1 MTTWGQFEA
10 EVPEFARAVEQRFA
24 AHKHKTV
31 ATVRSDGSPRISG
44 TELEIK
50 DGRMWMGAM
59 LGSRRAADLQRD
71 PRLAIHSGSDEP
83 DDWGGDVKVSGVGVF
98 VTDAATK
105 QGIVGEQSP
114 PGDFDLVE
122 VDLTE
127 VTFVHLSPEKDALL
141 VDTWRPGQPVK
152 TFRR

>member
-1 MTTWGQFEA
+1 VASWGEFA
-10 EVPEFARAVEQRFA
+10 TEVPEFARAVQERFA
-24 AHKHKTV
+24 AHKHKTL

-50 DGRMWMGAM
+50 DGRMWIGAM
-59 LGSRRAADLQRD
+59 LGSRRVADLQRD

-83 DDWGGDVKVSGVGVF
+83 DAWGGDAKVSGVGVF
-98 VTDAATK
+98 VTDPATK
-105 QGIVGEQSP
+105 QSVVGEQSP
-114 PGDFDLVE
+114 SGDFDLVE
-122 VDLTE
+122 IDLTE
-127 VTFVHLSPEKDALL
+127 VTYVHLTPEKDALL